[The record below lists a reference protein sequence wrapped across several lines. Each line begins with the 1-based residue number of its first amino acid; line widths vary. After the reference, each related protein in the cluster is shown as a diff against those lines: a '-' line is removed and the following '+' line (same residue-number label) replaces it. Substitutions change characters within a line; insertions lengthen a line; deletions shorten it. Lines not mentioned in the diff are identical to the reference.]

1 MRRAIRFGATFFAAA
16 ATVPALSDAPADIG
30 PHYDFDRRQLEAVL
44 EDMKAWLPGSW
55 DSFPQIWYERN
66 VTMPEEG
73 EHEHW
78 HRTFALIDAPQ
89 VGETVFYGQ
98 INVGGRDGPIMP
110 RSQVLYKAVIDEAR
124 GVVSINGQ
132 PIPDP
137 ARFQNLHERPALWRE
152 VRMRDE
158 SALHCNFIW
167 RRDGVQVV
175 GVVEGQKEEWRK
187 YGPETCNYVSGSGAE
202 FYADAEWVLSPDELW
217 LYDLNTI
224 AGVQFIGRKDRTHI
238 RLYRAL
244 PYACDIDL
252 GRDAPSRTVAGH
264 DRGLVE
270 AVRMP
275 DGRELTLTLLRNHF
289 PPADGPGLV
298 DELHLILA
306 DAESGKV
313 VELARAEPRAARI
326 GLVSSVLEVACRRG
340 RDFPPMPV
348 RE

>member
-1 MRRAIRFGATFFAAA
+1 MKTRSLLGAALAGSLFVAPARSD
-16 ATVPALSDAPADIG
+16 VPADVG

-110 RSQVLYKAVIDEAR
+110 RTQVLYKAVIDEER

-132 PIPDP
+132 PIPEPD
-137 ARFQNLHERPALWRE
+137 RFQNLHERPGLWRE

-158 SALHCNFIW
+158 AALHCSFIW
-167 RRDGVQVV
+167 RRDGVQLF
-175 GVVEGQKEEWRK
+175 GILEGKNPEWSK
-187 YGPETCNYVSGSGAE
+187 YGTGTCNYVSGSGAE

-217 LYDLNTI
+217 LYDINTI

-244 PYACDIDL
+244 PYACAL
-252 GRDAPSRTVAGH
+252 RTGEGPITNVTGH
-264 DRGLVE
+264 DRGLT
-270 AVRMP
+270 ARFTSP
-275 DGRELTLTLLRNHF
+275 DGRELEVLLLRNHY
-289 PPADGPGLV
+289 PPAEGPGLV
-298 DELHLILA
+298 DELRLMISDAATGETQATSAAAPKAERIALEGVGVSVTCQRA
-306 DAESGKV
+306 DA
-313 VELARAEPRAARI
+313 
-326 GLVSSVLEVACRRG
+326 
-340 RDFPPMPV
+340 FPPMAI
-348 RE
+348 RD